1 MGVSVGKVGRKSV
14 MEGRMEGGKDGR
26 KEGGNENAS
35 TE

>member
-1 MGVSVGKVGRKSV
+1 MGVSVGEVGRKSV